1 VGSPAGLIFHLMRF
15 SLRDGPGIRTTVF
28 LKGCPLRCAWC
39 HNPEGQSFGPSLM
52 LFEERC
58 RHCGDCALVCPHG
71 LSECEACGR
80 CAEACVAEAR
90 QLAGRWMSVA
100 EALAEIGRDVVFF
113 DQSGGGV
120 TLSGG
125 EPLAQPEFA
134 AALLAACRARGIHT
148 ALDTC
153 GLAPADVLLRV
164 AAHADL
170 VLFDLKTIEGGLHVQ
185 YTGAPNTAILE
196 NLEALA
202 AAGRSVIVRYPL
214 IPGVNDGAGELRAM
228 AEFLRPLGL
237 RRVDLLPYHRMG
249 IDKYRRL
256 GIRCP
261 LEEFSSPEPARVDE
275 VAEALRRQGLEVRLG
290 G

>member
-28 LKGCPLRCAWC
+28 LKGCPLRCSWC

-52 LFEERC
+52 FFEERC
-58 RHCGDCALVCPHG
+58 RHCGDCAPVCPHG
-71 LSECEACGR
+71 LKECEACGR
-80 CAEACVAEAR
+80 CVEACVAEAR
-90 QLAGRWMSVA
+90 QLAGRSISVA
-100 EALAEIGRDVVFF
+100 EALAEVERDVVFF
-113 DQSGGGV
+113 DESGGGV

-134 AALLAACRARGIHT
+134 EALLAACRARGIHT

-153 GLAPADVLLRV
+153 GMAPRDVLLRV
-164 AAHADL
+164 AVHADL
-170 VLFDLKTIEGGLHVQ
+170 VLFDLKAIEGGLHAK
-185 YTGAPNTAILE
+185 YTGAPNTVILE

-261 LEEFSSPEPARVDE
+261 LEEFSSPDPVRVDE
-275 VAEALRRQGLEVRLG
+275 VAEALRRQGLEVRMG

>member
-1 VGSPAGLIFHLMRF
+1 VSSPAGLIFHLMRF

-28 LKGCPLRCAWC
+28 LKGCPLRCSWC

-52 LFEERC
+52 FFEERC

-71 LSECEACGR
+71 LNECEACGR
-80 CAEACVAEAR
+80 CVEACVAEAR
-90 QLAGRWMSVA
+90 QLAGRPMSVA

-113 DQSGGGV
+113 DESGGGV

-134 AALLAACRARGIHT
+134 EALLAACRACGIHT

-153 GLAPADVLLRV
+153 GMAPADVLLRV

-170 VLFDLKTIEGGLHVQ
+170 VLFDLKAMGGGLHVQ

-202 AAGRSVIVRYPL
+202 AAGRCVIVRYPL

-261 LEEFSSPEPARVDE
+261 LEEFSSPDPARVDE
-275 VAEALRRQGLEVRLG
+275 VAGVLRRQGLEVRMG

>member
-1 VGSPAGLIFHLMRF
+1 MGSPAGLIFHIMRF
-15 SLRDGPGIRTTVF
+15 SLRDGPGIRTTIF
-28 LKGCPLRCAWC
+28 LKGCPLRCSWC
-39 HNPEGQSFGPSLM
+39 HNPEGQSFGPSVM
-52 LFEERC
+52 FFEERC
-58 RHCGDCALVCPHG
+58 RHCGDCAQVCPHG
-71 LSECEACGR
+71 LTECEACGL
-80 CAEACVAEAR
+80 CVEACVAEAR
-90 QLAGRWMSVA
+90 QLAGRSVSVA
-100 EALAEIGRDVVFF
+100 ETLAEIERDVVFF
-113 DQSGGGV
+113 DESGGGV

-134 AALLAACRARGIHT
+134 GALLAACRARGIHT

-153 GLAPADVLLRV
+153 GMAPVDVLLRV
-164 AAHADL
+164 AARADL
-170 VLFDLKTIEGGLHVQ
+170 VLFDLKAMQGGLHVQ

-261 LEEFSSPEPARVDE
+261 IDAFSSPDPARVGQ
-275 VAEALRRQGLEVRLG
+275 VAEALRRQGLEVRMG